1 MTPERTREVIM
12 AYLEGHDV
20 GRLAENAVFTVMATG
35 QDFRG
40 LEAINQMF
48 HYFYEVAFDATY
60 EVKHTIVGAGQ
71 AACEM
76 DLVGKQLME
85 VSGIAPTDKEV
96 RVPLCVIYEL
106 ENDLITR
113 ARVYFESDAL
123 RQPS

>member
-1 MTPERTREVIM
+1 
-12 AYLEGHDV
+12 
-20 GRLAENAVFTVMATG
+20 
-35 QDFRG
+35 
-40 LEAINQMF
+40 
-48 HYFYEVAFDATY
+48 
-60 EVKHTIVGAGQ
+60 
-71 AACEM
+71 M